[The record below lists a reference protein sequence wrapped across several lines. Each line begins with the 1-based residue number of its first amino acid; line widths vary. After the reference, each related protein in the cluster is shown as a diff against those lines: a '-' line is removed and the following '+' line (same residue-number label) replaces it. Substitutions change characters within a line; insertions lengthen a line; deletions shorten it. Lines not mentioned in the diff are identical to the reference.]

1 VYLEDGRLRA
11 TLQGDSVR
19 IDELSLRGGDGKLDA
34 SGVLPLLASRKEAK
48 LDWKAQ
54 KLRVLGRPDMRL
66 VVSGG
71 GSVALEDKRLALQG
85 SLRVDEGL
93 FERGLAGLPKLSGDI
108 VIVGAAPE
116 AQPAR
121 RAQIPADIDLLVDL
135 GDRFQVREAGFD
147 GRLKGEVHVSGVAGG
162 ELRAF
167 GRIEAAGA
175 TYLAY
180 GQKLVVDPGVVI
192 FNGPLG
198 NPGLQI
204 TAWRRNQAV
213 EAGVRITG
221 NLQQPRVE
229 LVSEPPAP
237 EGTALSWLVLGRAP
251 SDAGGADLAVLQTA
265 ATALLGRGNSVP
277 ITTRIAQAFGLDE
290 LSLRNSSVG
299 SGTGTTDASS
309 RVVALGKRLS
319 NRIYLTYE
327 QGIGTVVQNLVKI
340 DFSLTQ
346 RISLR
351 AQTGTTSGLGAFYR
365 YSWD

>member
-1 VYLEDGRLRA
+1 
-11 TLQGDSVR
+11 
-19 IDELSLRGGDGKLDA
+19 
-34 SGVLPLLASRKEAK
+34 
-48 LDWKAQ
+48 
-54 KLRVLGRPDMRL
+54 
-66 VVSGG
+66 
-71 GSVALEDKRLALQG
+71 
-85 SLRVDEGL
+85 
-93 FERGLAGLPKLSGDI
+93 
-108 VIVGAAPE
+108 VG
-116 AQPAR
+116 
-121 RAQIPADIDLLVDL
+121 
-135 GDRFQVREAGFD
+135 
-147 GRLKGEVHVSGVAGG
+147 GG

-167 GRIEAAGA
+167 GRIDAAYA
-175 TYLAY
+175 TYRAY

-192 FNGPLG
+192 FNGPID

-229 LVSEPPAP
+229 LVSQPPAP

-290 LSLRNSSVG
+290 LSLRNSSAG

-309 RVVALGKRLS
+309 RVVALGKRIS